1 MHKERLKELFK
12 AYDPDVKNII
22 LRVLDIEQENISME
36 KPRVKEQIDK
46 IISDSA
52 NRYLADSLNRGADE
66 V

>member
-46 IISDSA
+46 VISDSA
-52 NRYLADSLNRGADE
+52 NRYLAESLNRRADE